1 MKNLTEKS
9 AEDFLEKEGFNI
21 AKRELINKA
30 SEISKVKI
38 SFPWAM
44 KASGK
49 NINHKKNIGAVI
61 LNIKSQKEAEAAF
74 NKLKN
79 TDGFEQAIIQEMI
92 LGEELILG
100 IKKTQEFGNAI
111 MFGKGGVDVE
121 KEKDI
126 TFRIPP
132 INNEEA
138 EAMIAETKVYNE
150 IKNKINLKE
159 LKTNL
164 IKLSKL
170 AEKRKNIQE
179 LDINPIIINK
189 DKAVIV
195 DARLVLE

>member
-1 MKNLTEKS
+1 
-9 AEDFLEKEGFNI
+9 
-21 AKRELINKA
+21 
-30 SEISKVKI
+30 
-38 SFPWAM
+38 
-44 KASGK
+44 
-49 NINHKKNIGAVI
+49 
-61 LNIKSQKEAEAAF
+61 
-74 NKLKN
+74 
-79 TDGFEQAIIQEMI
+79 
-92 LGEELILG
+92 
-100 IKKTQEFGNAI
+100 